1 MSDTETLPSIEEL
14 KYSAGE
20 LRRDHAAQGIVISH
34 SQALERIAHDM
45 GFKDWNSL
53 SAAAN
58 RPRDRC
64 PVTKGDR
71 VTGCYLGQ
79 PFTAT
84 VLDVHAAE
92 MHARFRVT
100 LHFDAP
106 VDVVTFDSFSAF
118 RQRVSCTLTPEGR
131 TPQKTS
137 NGEYQLALD

>member
-1 MSDTETLPSIEEL
+1 MSDTDTLPSIEDL

-20 LRRDHAAQGIVISH
+20 LRRDLAAQGIIISH
-34 SQALERIAHDM
+34 SQSLERIAHDL

-53 SAAAN
+53 SAAAR
-58 RPRDRC
+58 RPKDRC

-71 VTGCYLGQ
+71 VTGHYLGQ

-84 VLDVHAAE
+84 VLDVYATE
-92 MHARFRVT
+92 MHARFRAT

-106 VDVVTFDSFSAF
+106 VDVVTFNSFSAF

-137 NGEYQLALD
+137 NGAPQLVLD

>member
-1 MSDTETLPSIEEL
+1 MSDTDTLPSIEDL

-20 LRRDHAAQGIVISH
+20 LRRDLAAQGIVISH
-34 SQALERIAHDM
+34 SQSLERIAHDM

-53 SAAAN
+53 SAAA
-58 RPRDRC
+58 RKPRDRC

-71 VTGCYLGQ
+71 VTGRYLGQ

-106 VDVVTFDSFSAF
+106 VDVVSFESFSSF
-118 RQRVSCTLTPEGR
+118 RQRVTCTLTPAGR

-137 NGEYQLALD
+137 NGVPQLVLD

>member
-1 MSDTETLPSIEEL
+1 MSDTDTLPSIEDL

-20 LRRDHAAQGIVISH
+20 LRRDLAAQGIVISH
-34 SQALERIAHDM
+34 SQSLERIARDM
-45 GFKDWNSL
+45 GFKDWNNL
-53 SAAAN
+53 SAAAR
-58 RPRDRC
+58 RPKDRS

-79 PFTAT
+79 SFTAT
-84 VLDVHAAE
+84 VLNVSAME

-100 LHFDAP
+100 LHFDVP

-118 RQRVSCTLTPEGR
+118 RQRVSCTLTPDRR

-137 NGEYQLALD
+137 NGAPQLVLD

>member
-1 MSDTETLPSIEEL
+1 MSDSGTLPSIEEL

-20 LRRDHAAQGIVISH
+20 LRRDLAAQGIVISH
-34 SQALERIAHDM
+34 SQSLERIAHDM

-53 SAAAN
+53 SAAAR
-58 RPRDRC
+58 RPKEQC
-64 PVTKGDR
+64 PVTKGGR
-71 VTGCYLGQ
+71 VTGRYLGQ

-118 RQRVSCTLTPEGR
+118 RQRVSCTLTPDGK

-137 NGEYQLALD
+137 NGTPQLVLD

>member
-20 LRRDHAAQGIVISH
+20 LRRDLAAQGIVISH
-34 SQALERIAHDM
+34 SQSLERIAHDM

-53 SAAAN
+53 SAAAR
-58 RPRDRC
+58 RPKDRC

-71 VTGCYLGQ
+71 VTGRYLGQ

-100 LHFDAP
+100 LHFDVP
-106 VDVVTFDSFSAF
+106 VDVVSFESFSAF